1 MSSSFLKFCH
11 SFDKLVTRLR
21 VAQFYMLSYSSYTN
35 KSDYHDFVNNS
46 YDYRPNW
53 TPLSPITIINQ
64 MRVIHIKSTIKAQ
77 EALNTGVESVK
88 QSALVNGGIVME
100 EWKKRG
106 RSGTG
111 RVKNERHNPDLPPIL
126 ASFYQ

>member
-1 MSSSFLKFCH
+1 
-11 SFDKLVTRLR
+11 
-21 VAQFYMLSYSSYTN
+21 MLSYSSYTN
-35 KSDYHDFVNNS
+35 KSDYRDFVNDS

-64 MRVIHIKSTIKAQ
+64 MRVVHIESTIKAQ

-88 QSALVNGGIVME
+88 KSALVNGGILVK

-106 RSGTG
+106 GSGTG
-111 RVKNERHNPDLPPIL
+111 RVKNERHDPDLPPIL